1 MGDITEGRVGLEGGV
16 GSESFEADRSILPST
31 IGVKITMAGAKQ
43 SEREG
48 G

>member
-1 MGDITEGRVGLEGGV
+1 MGDITEGRVGLDGGV
-16 GSESFEADRSILPST
+16 GSESFEADSILPST